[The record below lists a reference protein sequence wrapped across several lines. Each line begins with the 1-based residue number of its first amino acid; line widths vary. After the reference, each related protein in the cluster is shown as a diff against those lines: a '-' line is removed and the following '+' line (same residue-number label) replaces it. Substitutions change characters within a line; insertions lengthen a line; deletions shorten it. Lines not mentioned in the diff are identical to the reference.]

1 MNIYGSDTSLL
12 DWTGDTVAIGLF
24 ENEINLIGE
33 LDQLNNKTKG
43 TLQELIDETKFEG
56 KVGRIIFTRLGGSAS
71 IRKILLVGLGKSEE
85 FTLNSLRL
93 SIASVARF
101 SKKEHIQTLC
111 LQFPIFNNNPSLTA
125 EVITCLLYTSDA
137 ADD

>member
-43 TLQELIDETKFEG
+43 TLQELIDETKF
-56 KVGRIIFTRLGGSAS
+56 
-71 IRKILLVGLGKSEE
+71 
-85 FTLNSLRL
+85 
-93 SIASVARF
+93 
-101 SKKEHIQTLC
+101 
-111 LQFPIFNNNPSLTA
+111 
-125 EVITCLLYTSDA
+125 
-137 ADD
+137 

>member
-111 LQFPIFNNNPSLTA
+111 LQFPIFNTK
-125 EVITCLLYTSDA
+125 
-137 ADD
+137 